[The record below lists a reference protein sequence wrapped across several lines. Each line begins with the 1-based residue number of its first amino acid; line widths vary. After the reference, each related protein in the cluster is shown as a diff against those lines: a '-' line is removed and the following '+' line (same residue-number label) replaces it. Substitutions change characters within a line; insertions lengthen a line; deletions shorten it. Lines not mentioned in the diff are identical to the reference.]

1 MSPEKTMNKLLLTYI
16 LTIGICGVAGGG
28 TGIVLKRTVGPI
40 DEHYPPGFDP
50 KEFSPKLES
59 IMEKYNKLSDK
70 TISGVRSFSDS
81 DVINICF
88 EKYRTQEYC
97 WSIGAGN
104 ANTIVTQTIRNA
116 QIKRGS
122 EYFEEQL
129 SYSSVVDLAKRSLQ
143 HGVDGDLETFD
154 GGCIDP
160 ETATYPATPSKS
172 FTKDEYK
179 KYLGKTLDEMFIYI
193 ISEKTVL
200 DSSRVTKGDVTTIK
214 LTLNP
219 NLSTFYYK
227 TQMQNISGLSNL
239 PPFSEVKL
247 EYTVDSNL
255 NLKHLLVDETYT
267 ATKEGIP
274 VPAKT
279 HNIINYYYYAGE
291 QMDIPSY
298 NENINY
304 SALLALEEV

>member
-1 MSPEKTMNKLLLTYI
+1 MNKLLLTYI
-16 LTIGICGVAGGG
+16 LTIGISAVAGGG
-28 TGIVLKRTVGPI
+28 TGIVLKRTIGPV

-50 KEFSPKLES
+50 KEFSPDVES
-59 IMEKYNKLSDK
+59 IMDKYNKLSDK
-70 TISGVRSFSDS
+70 TISGVRSFTDS

-97 WSIGAGN
+97 WCIGVGN

-129 SYSSVVDLAKRSLQ
+129 SYSSVVDVAKRSLQ
-143 HGVDGDLETFD
+143 HGADGNLETFE
-154 GGCIDP
+154 GSCLDP
-160 ETATYPATPSKS
+160 ETASYSATPSRTFS
-172 FTKDEYK
+172 KDEYK
-179 KYLGKTLDEMFIYI
+179 EYLGKTLDEMFIYI

-200 DSSRVTKGDVTTIK
+200 DSSRTTKGGDTIIK
-214 LTLNP
+214 FSLNP

-227 TQMQNISGLSNL
+227 IQMQNISGLSNL
-239 PPFSEVKL
+239 PPFSEVNL
-247 EYTVDSNL
+247 EFTVDSDL
-255 NLKHLLVDETYT
+255 NLKHMLVDETYT

-279 HNIINYYYYAGE
+279 HNIIDNYYHAGE
-291 QMDIPSY
+291 PMDIPSY

-304 SALLALEEV
+304 SALLAQEED

>member
-1 MSPEKTMNKLLLTYI
+1 MNKLLLAYI
-16 LTIGICGVAGGG
+16 LTIGICGVAGAG

-50 KEFSPKLES
+50 KEFSPDVES
-59 IMEKYNKLSDK
+59 IMDKYNKLSDK

-88 EKYRTQEYC
+88 EKYRNQEYC
-97 WSIGAGN
+97 WSVGAGN
-104 ANTIVTQTIRNA
+104 ANTIVTQAIRSS
-116 QIKRGS
+116 QIKNGS

-129 SYSSVVDLAKRSLQ
+129 SYSSVVALAKRSLQ
-143 HGVDGDLETFD
+143 HGKNGNLETFD
-154 GGCIDP
+154 GGCINP
-160 ETATYPATPSKS
+160 ETASYSETPSKS
-172 FTKDEYK
+172 FTKEEYK
-179 KYLGKTLDEMFIYI
+179 EYLGKTLDEMFIYI

-200 DSSRVTKGDVTTIK
+200 DSSRTIKGDDVTIK
-214 LTLNP
+214 FNLNP

-247 EYTVDSNL
+247 EFTVDSDL
-255 NLKHLLVDETYT
+255 NLKHLAVDETYT

-279 HNIINYYYYAGE
+279 HNIIDYYYHAGE
-291 QMDIPSY
+291 EMGIPPY

-304 SALLALEEV
+304 SALLALEED